1 MRSSLGLAGRSS
13 GDNLPVFAFGIFAD
27 EMRRL
32 QWRIPYRHRARKARV
47 VGGPNNGLL
56 VPVKEKDGD
65 FIFPDV
71 VDWLQYTFDPEA
83 WEFRYTPTE
92 PLGDRLPDR

>member
-1 MRSSLGLAGRSS
+1 MI
-13 GDNLPVFAFGIFAD
+13 GDILPVYAFATSAD

-32 QWRIPYRHRARKARV
+32 RWRIPHRDRARKARV

-65 FIFPDV
+65 VGIEPSDEELRAF
-71 VDWLQYTFDPEA
+71 VDSMLSNLDGHLRET
-83 WEFRYTPTE
+83 
-92 PLGDRLPDR
+92 GGS